1 MFFIEASVILA
12 QDFLEV
18 ATHVVHHDKDALH
31 IFGDDQVK
39 DFDRV
44 NVFLHLSQMPQDL
57 YFPQHF
63 LEDVIFSIFE
73 TSLYILD
80 SDQVLG
86 GSVLGAN
93 NHAAS
98 TLSNNSLNL
107 IFVFY
112 EVPFFGQSLMGL
124 DVGAC
129 GILGNFG
136 LLVLHFFK

>member
-1 MFFIEASVILA
+1 MQEVECTKKAEKDRGGVFFVESGVILA

-44 NVFLHLSQMPQDL
+44 NVFLQFSQMPQYLD
-57 YFPQHF
+57 FPKDF
-63 LEDVIFSIFE
+63 LKGVIFSFFE
-73 TSLYILD
+73 TSLNILD

-98 TLSNNSLNL
+98 TLSYNFINL
-107 IFVFY
+107 I
-112 EVPFFGQSLMGL
+112 
-124 DVGAC
+124 
-129 GILGNFG
+129 
-136 LLVLHFFK
+136 